1 MESHTIFVSSEN
13 RDINLYPSGNNYV
26 LSLVTPIREVTSVE
40 LLHASVPNSLY
51 NLNDG
56 TGVFSFSNVSS
67 NAATQVLGDL
77 STFSLPKGFYGAT
90 GLASYMAGACSNVC
104 GISVSYLQN
113 EGKFMFTRPTAFG
126 PFGLHS
132 NTQEMTR
139 LLGFDD
145 TATQN
150 VLMSSNV
157 AFAGPQDFPL
167 YSDFLLTRGREFIKS
182 DKVVNLAPNEGV
194 FLDIEELRTNFTQDA
209 GIGSANRAFGIIP
222 MDVASG
228 QIKRF
233 KQMTDYNMKVDFPS
247 PIPQVDR
254 LTVRWT
260 DRRGSLIS
268 FNGLED
274 NSFAIK
280 IHTRRVNA
288 CP

>member
-13 RDINLYPSGNNYV
+13 RDLSLYPSGNNYV
-26 LSLVTPIREVTSVE
+26 LSLVTPVREVTSVE

-56 TGVFSFSNVSS
+56 TGVFSVSNVSS
-67 NAATQVLGDL
+67 NNATQVLGDL
-77 STFSLPKGFYGAT
+77 STFSLPQGFYGAT
-90 GLASYMAGACSNVC
+90 GLASYMADASSNVC

-113 EGKFMFTRPTAFG
+113 EGKFLFTRPTAYG
-126 PFGLHS
+126 PFGLYS

-139 LLGFDD
+139 MMGFDD
-145 TATQN
+145 TTTQT

-157 AFAGPQDFPL
+157 GFAGPQDFPL

-182 DKVVNLAPNEGV
+182 EKVVNLAPNEGV
-194 FLDIEELRTNFTQDA
+194 FLDIDELRTNFTQDA
-209 GIGSANRAFGIIP
+209 GPGSSNRAFGIIP

-233 KQMTDYNMKVDFPS
+233 KQMTDYNMQVNFPV

-260 DRRGSLIS
+260 NRYGQLIS

-280 IHTRRVNA
+280 LHTRRVNA

>member
-56 TGVFSFSNVSS
+56 TGVFSISNVSS

-77 STFSLPKGFYGAT
+77 STVSLPSGFYGAT
-90 GLASYMAGACSNVC
+90 GLATYISGATSNLS

-113 EGKFMFTRPTAFG
+113 EGKFLFTRPTALG

-139 LLGFDD
+139 LLGFED
-145 TATQN
+145 TVTQN
-150 VLMSSNV
+150 VVMSSNV

-182 DKVVNLAPNEGV
+182 QKVVNLAPNEGL

-209 GIGSANRAFGIIP
+209 GQGSSNRAFGIIP

-233 KQMTDYNMKVDFPS
+233 KQMTDYHMDVKFPS
-247 PIPQVDR
+247 PIPQLDR

-260 DRRGSLIS
+260 DRNGRLIS

-280 IHTRRVNA
+280 LHTRRVNA

>member
-13 RDINLYPSGNNYV
+13 RDLSLYPSGNNYV
-26 LSLVTPIREVTSVE
+26 LSLVTPVREVTSVE

-56 TGVFSFSNVSS
+56 TGVFSVSNVSS
-67 NAATQVLGDL
+67 NNATQVLGDL
-77 STFSLPKGFYGAT
+77 STFSLPQGFYGAT
-90 GLASYMAGACSNVC
+90 GLASYMADASSNVC

-113 EGKFMFTRPTAFG
+113 EGKFLFTRPTAYG
-126 PFGLHS
+126 PFGLYS

-139 LLGFDD
+139 MMGFDD
-145 TATQN
+145 TTTQT

-157 AFAGPQDFPL
+157 GFAGPQDFPL

-182 DKVVNLAPNEGV
+182 EKVVNLAPNEGV
-194 FLDIEELRTNFTQDA
+194 FLDIEELRTNYTQDA
-209 GIGSANRAFGIIP
+209 GPGSSNRAFGIIP

-233 KQMTDYNMKVDFPS
+233 KQMTDYNMQVNFPA

-260 DRRGSLIS
+260 NRYGQLIS

-280 IHTRRVNA
+280 LHTRRVNA